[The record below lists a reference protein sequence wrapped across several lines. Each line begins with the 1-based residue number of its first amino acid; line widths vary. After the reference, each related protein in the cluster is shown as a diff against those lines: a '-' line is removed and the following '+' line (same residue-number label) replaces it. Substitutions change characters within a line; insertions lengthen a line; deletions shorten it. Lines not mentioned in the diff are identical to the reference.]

1 MNIKNSNQILDT
13 KILTKLLETFIYI
26 VNSTIMWMC
35 MRVHT
40 HLNHNW
46 TKAILNN
53 KSEYNSLIDSSKKK
67 KKPHKSKH

>member
-26 VNSTIMWMC
+26 VNSTIMRMH
-35 MRVHT
+35 MHVHT

-53 KSEYNSLIDSSKKK
+53 KSEYHPLIESPKKK
-67 KKPHKSKH
+67 KTHKSKH